1 MIKEGARSKRH
12 IAFCV
17 VLLALLFARIALG
30 CDQPSTLREADPEEI
45 RAFFKAEAPELDA
58 APERLTTQA
67 G

>member
-1 MIKEGARSKRH
+1 MEYAQSRQH
-12 IAFCV
+12 IAFFV
-17 VLLALLFARIALG
+17 ALLALLFPRVALG

>member
-1 MIKEGARSKRH
+1 MIKEGARSKRR

-45 RAFFKAEAPELDA
+45 RAFFK
-58 APERLTTQA
+58 
-67 G
+67 GKK